1 MKDSKIY
8 AKKVTKLFATLKKAA
23 SKPKEPEYKD
33 PIESVVYAV
42 VSEHTTLAAAK
53 SAIRKINTHFVDF
66 NDLRVSRVEEIVD
79 ILSIDKV
86 VAAKIAEQMTTVLNS
101 IFDRYDKVSLEGL
114 FEVGKRQ
121 ARKELQELNTF
132 SDFVLGYCFL
142 TSLDGHAIPLTE
154 TIVEYLRQNKLVYPT
169 AKPSAIE
176 GFLERQISSSEGYLF
191 YHLLRVESEKN
202 VKKPAKKKAAK
213 KKKAAAKKKTT
224 KKTAAK
230 KTATKKKTTK
240 KKAVVKKAAAK
251 KKTAAKKTATKKK
264 TAVKKTAK
272 KKTVAKKKTTKKK

>member
-8 AKKVTKLFATLKKAA
+8 AKKVTKLFAALKKAE

-42 VSEHTTLAAAK
+42 VSEYTTLSTAK
-53 SAIRKINTHFVDF
+53 SAVRKIKNHFVDY

-79 ILSIDKV
+79 ILKIDKDI
-86 VAAKIAEQMTTVLNS
+86 AAKIADEMTKVLNS
-101 IFDRYDKVSLEGL
+101 VFNRYDKVSLEGL

-132 SDFVLGYCFL
+132 SDFILGYCFL
-142 TSLDGHAIPLTE
+142 TSLEGHAIPLTE

-169 AKPSAIE
+169 AKASAIE

-191 YHLLRVESEKN
+191 YYLLRAESEKN
-202 VKKPAKKKAAK
+202 VKKPAKI
-213 KKKAAAKKKTT
+213 KAAAKKKTT
-224 KKTAAK
+224 A
-230 KTATKKKTTK
+230 K
-240 KKAVVKKAAAK
+240 KKAAPKKTVAK
-251 KKTAAKKTATKKK
+251 KKA
-264 TAVKKTAK
+264 AVKKTVK
-272 KKTVAKKKTTKKK
+272 KKTVAKKKTTKKKK

>member
-1 MKDSKIY
+1 MKDSKKY

-33 PIESVVYAV
+33 PIEAVVYAV
-42 VSEHTTLAAAK
+42 VSEHTTLTAAK

-79 ILSIDKV
+79 ILNIDQE
-86 VAAKIAEQMTTVLNS
+86 VAAKIAEQMTLVLNS
-101 IFDRYDKVSLEGL
+101 IFNRYDKVSLEGL

-191 YHLLRVESEKN
+191 YDLLRVESEKN
-202 VKKPAKKKAAK
+202 VKKPVKKKAV
-213 KKKAAAKKKTT
+213 AKKKTT
-224 KKTAAK
+224 AKKTAK
-230 KTATKKKTTK
+230 KKKATKKKTTK
-240 KKAVVKKAAAK
+240 KKTTTKKAVVKKAAAK
-251 KKTAAKKTATKKK
+251 KKTA
-264 TAVKKTAK
+264 VKKTAK
-272 KKTVAKKKTTKKK
+272 KKTVTKKKTTKKK